1 MNRPRG
7 VTVIVVF
14 DFLSAVLHIASIFG
28 VAYLILLALFFMGA
42 SRQSF
47 PEAPYWW
54 KISLPF
60 SILAAMNVLIGSG
73 LWRLKEWGRTAQI
86 VLAAL
91 NITVSI
97 PLLGILG
104 ITRHGTIVGG
114 GTTYLLGTLVVIHTC
129 VEAAIFWYLRKP
141 PVRAAFQQQAHRRP
155 GKDKPLILE
164 AR

>member
-1 MNRPRG
+1 MPSAYDSYRVFFRGANDMNRPRG
-7 VTVIVVF
+7 VTVIAVF

-28 VAYLILLALFFMGA
+28 VAYLILLALFFIGA

-73 LWRLKEWGRTAQI
+73 LSSLKASGRTAQM

-91 NITVSI
+91 NVTVSI
-97 PLLGILG
+97 PLLGVLG
-104 ITRHGTIVGG
+104 IERHGPIVG
-114 GTTYLLGTLVVIHTC
+114 
-129 VEAAIFWYLRKP
+129 
-141 PVRAAFQQQAHRRP
+141 
-155 GKDKPLILE
+155 
-164 AR
+164 